1 MWINVTASQK
11 IQVNVTGICVTTGQR
26 EQERHLID
34 LGYNERRLVEILR
47 GKGGMSRIALAREM
61 AVSAPTLTRLTA
73 SLLEAGL
80 IFEGGES
87 RNGNGRGKPSTTIE
101 LNPDGLYTLG
111 VYFNPDDLRIC
122 VADLQGNIRADFRHE
137 LDDHSFRSIMGIA
150 GPAARA
156 VIADSGI
163 DPARL
168 LGCGLSFPGHFS
180 RNPGH
185 VFQIRQFAS
194 WHDVDVDKDFQP
206 FFDIPVF
213 HENDGKSVVLSELYY
228 GAGRNVRN
236 FVMVWLTYGIG
247 GSMVIQRQLYRGSHR
262 NAGEFGGLFPKSGP
276 RPSGQD
282 LCDRLLDDDIH
293 IRRLKEIDESYADHP
308 VVQRWLERAT
318 DQLRMLSLTVARTLD
333 PGAIVFGG
341 SLPDWILT
349 HIVERLGSLETLG
362 EDFFVEPPAISKS
375 LLSDVPHLGAA
386 TIPIYRATTPSYYS
400 GRALKGWA

>member
-1 MWINVTASQK
+1 MIN
-11 IQVNVTGICVTTGQR
+11 
-26 EQERHLID
+26 

-47 GKGGMSRIALAREM
+47 GKGGMSRTALAREM
-61 AVSAPTLTRLTA
+61 EVSAPTLTRLTA

-80 IFEGGES
+80 IFEGEES
-87 RNGNGRGKPSTTIE
+87 RAGNGRGKPATTIE
-101 LNPDGLYTLG
+101 LNPNGLFTLG
-111 VYFNPDDLRIC
+111 VYFNPDDMRIC
-122 VADLQGNIRADFRHE
+122 VADLQGEIRAEFRRE
-137 LDDHSFRSIMGIA
+137 LDDLSFRSIMDIA
-150 GPAARA
+150 APAARD
-156 VIADSGI
+156 VIASSGI

-185 VFQIRQFAS
+185 VFQIKQFAS

-206 FFDIPVF
+206 FFDTPVF
-213 HENDGKSVVLSELYY
+213 HENDGKAVILSELYY

-247 GSMVIQRQLYRGSHR
+247 GAMVVQRQLYRGTNR
-262 NAGEFGGLFPKSGP
+262 NAGEFGGLFPKSEP

-282 LCDRLLDDDIH
+282 LCDSLLKENIS

-308 VVQRWLERAT
+308 VVMRWLERAT
-318 DQLRMLSLTVARTLD
+318 DQLRMLSLTVARTVD

-349 HIVERLGSLETLG
+349 RIVERLGSLETLG
-362 EDFFVEPPAISKS
+362 EDFFVEPPAIRKS

-386 TIPIYRATTPSYYS
+386 TIPIYRASTPSYYS